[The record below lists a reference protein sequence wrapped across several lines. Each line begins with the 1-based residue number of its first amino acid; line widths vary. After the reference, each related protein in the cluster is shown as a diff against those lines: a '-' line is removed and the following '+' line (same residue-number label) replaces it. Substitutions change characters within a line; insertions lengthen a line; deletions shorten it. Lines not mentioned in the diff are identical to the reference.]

1 MHVLRTTTRAAGG
14 PHMYQIFARFVHN
27 YDATMK
33 GFGMT
38 L

>member
-14 PHMYQIFARFVHN
+14 LHMYQNFTRFVHN